1 MRKYVLKL
9 KLNLKQKWGSVKEF
23 FSRSRNILLLMLVG
37 LLLNVIPAK
46 LAIFFGIPLFLDS
59 LGTVLTAMLGGYL
72 PAVIVG
78 FGVNAI
84 NGIAEPVAMYYG
96 VLSVL
101 IATLATFLFRR
112 GFFHSI
118 WKLLIVILLF
128 ALIGGGIGSIFT
140 YALYGFN
147 FGEGISAPFAI
158 AFYDVL
164 HWNRFNAQLVADIV
178 IDIFDKSVIVLLSAL
193 IYKFIPRNIKDELKD
208 VQFFQHKNADKGF
221 NSDKKSI
228 RHSLLNKVVI
238 MVIIAEVLLGGLASM
253 IGFFLYRDNCINNFV
268 SIARGVT
275 EAASIAI
282 DAEKVDDYLARG
294 YEVEGYQRTRE
305 VLSGIRESF
314 SQTKYIYV
322 YKILPDGCHV
332 VFDLDTEG
340 VPANAPGEVFDVEPS
355 FKEYLPKL
363 LNGEEVEPIISDDH
377 FGWLLTVYRPLKNAA
392 GKTVAY
398 VGADIS
404 MESIIRD
411 EAMFF
416 IKLLSLFFGLSLII
430 MMVIIEVMKH
440 GFVVPV
446 NKMSHA
452 AMKISGATMRTAMA
466 FEMGKL
472 DLSLIQNAVA
482 YVKDLKINTSD
493 EIGQLYD
500 HFNSMTEDTQSFIEQ
515 VRDQVLRIQKMQ
527 NVMITE
533 FAELV
538 EARDKNTGDHIKKT
552 AEYVEA
558 IAKELRAE
566 GKFKGV
572 LNDGYISKLKQA
584 APLHDIGKIAVSDL
598 ILNKNGKLTD
608 EEFAIMKSHTTEGGR
623 ILKKIVHDAGDTFDA
638 GYLNVSIEMAS
649 YHHEKW
655 DGSGYPEHLKGEEIP
670 LSARIMAVADVFDA
684 LIAERVYKKGFP
696 YEKAMAIITEGAGKH
711 FDPVVVEAF
720 THISK
725 DLYDARTR
733 VTPEAGETVN
743 TEGASAAAKSADA
756 AAKSTESPEKSV
768 GA

>member
-9 KLNLKQKWGSVKEF
+9 KIKLKAIWASVEGF

-46 LAIFFGIPLFLDS
+46 IAIFFGIPLFLDS

-208 VQFFQHKNADKGF
+208 AQFFQHKNADKGF

-649 YHHEKW
+649 FHHEKW

-733 VTPEAGETVN
+733 VTPEAGETAENAAGAVAAEKA
-743 TEGASAAAKSADA
+743 TENAAPGAAK
-756 AAKSTESPEKSV
+756 PV
-768 GA
+768 

>member
-147 FGEGISAPFAI
+147 FGEGISAPFSI

-733 VTPEAGETVN
+733 VTPEAGETAENATGAVA
-743 TEGASAAAKSADA
+743 TEKATENAAPGAAK
-756 AAKSTESPEKSV
+756 PV
-768 GA
+768 

>member
-9 KLNLKQKWGSVKEF
+9 KQNLKKLWDFVRVF
-23 FSRSRNILLLMLVG
+23 FSRSRNALLLMLVG

-46 LAIFFGIPLFLDS
+46 LAIFFGIPLYLDC

-78 FGVNAI
+78 FSVNAI
-84 NGIAEPVAMYYG
+84 NGISEPVATYYG
-96 VLSVL
+96 VLSIL

-112 GFFHSI
+112 GFFHHI

-128 ALIGGGIGSIFT
+128 ALISGGIGSVFT

-158 AFYDVL
+158 AFHDVL
-164 HWNRFNAQLVADIV
+164 HWNRFYSQLFADIV
-178 IDIFDKSVIVLLSAL
+178 IDVFDKSAIVLLSAL
-193 IYKFIPRNIKDELKD
+193 IYRFIPRRLKDELKD
-208 VQFFQHKNADKGF
+208 VQLFHLKGSEKGF
-221 NSDKKSI
+221 SSDKMSI
-228 RHSLLNKVVI
+228 RHSLLNKVVA

-282 DAEKVDDYLARG
+282 DAEKVDNYIAQG
-294 YEVEGYQRTRE
+294 YEVEGYAHTRD
-305 VLSGIRESF
+305 VLGGIRESF
-314 SQTKYIYV
+314 PQTKYVYV

-332 VFDLDTEG
+332 VFDLDTDG
-340 VPANAPGEVFDVEPS
+340 VPGGAPGSLVEFDPS
-355 FKEYLPKL
+355 FEPYLPKL
-363 LNGEEVEPIISDDH
+363 LAGEEVEPIISDDQ
-377 FGWLLTVYRPLKNAA
+377 FGWLLTVYRPIKNAA
-392 GKTVAY
+392 GNTVAY
-398 VGADIS
+398 VAADIS
-404 MESIIRD
+404 MESIVRD

-566 GKFKGV
+566 GKFKGI
-572 LNDGYISKLKQA
+572 LNNGYISKLKQA

-608 EEFAIMKSHTTEGGR
+608 EEFAIMKSHTTEGGK

-638 GYLNVSIEMAS
+638 GYLNESIEMAS

-711 FDPVVVEAF
+711 FDPVIVEAF

-725 DLYDARTR
+725 ALYDARTKLA
-733 VTPEAGETVN
+733 PEESPDAGNVAENAGEANAGT
-743 TEGASAAAKSADA
+743 
-756 AAKSTESPEKSV
+756 
-768 GA
+768 

>member
-1 MRKYVLKL
+1 
-9 KLNLKQKWGSVKEF
+9 
-23 FSRSRNILLLMLVG
+23 
-37 LLLNVIPAK
+37 
-46 LAIFFGIPLFLDS
+46 
-59 LGTVLTAMLGGYL
+59 
-72 PAVIVG
+72 
-78 FGVNAI
+78 
-84 NGIAEPVAMYYG
+84 VA
-96 VLSVL
+96 
-101 IATLATFLFRR
+101 
-112 GFFHSI
+112 
-118 WKLLIVILLF
+118 
-128 ALIGGGIGSIFT
+128 
-140 YALYGFN
+140 
-147 FGEGISAPFAI
+147 
-158 AFYDVL
+158 
-164 HWNRFNAQLVADIV
+164 
-178 IDIFDKSVIVLLSAL
+178 
-193 IYKFIPRNIKDELKD
+193 
-208 VQFFQHKNADKGF
+208 
-221 NSDKKSI
+221 
-228 RHSLLNKVVI
+228 
-238 MVIIAEVLLGGLASM
+238 
-253 IGFFLYRDNCINNFV
+253 
-268 SIARGVT
+268 
-275 EAASIAI
+275 
-282 DAEKVDDYLARG
+282 
-294 YEVEGYQRTRE
+294 
-305 VLSGIRESF
+305 
-314 SQTKYIYV
+314 
-322 YKILPDGCHV
+322 
-332 VFDLDTEG
+332 
-340 VPANAPGEVFDVEPS
+340 
-355 FKEYLPKL
+355 
-363 LNGEEVEPIISDDH
+363 
-377 FGWLLTVYRPLKNAA
+377 
-392 GKTVAY
+392 
-398 VGADIS
+398 ADIS

-638 GYLNVSIEMAS
+638 GYLNESIEMAS

-696 YEKAMAIITEGAGKH
+696 YEKAMSIITEGAGKH

-725 DLYDARTR
+725 ALYDARTR
-733 VTPEAGETVN
+733 VTPEAGETAEN
-743 TEGASAAAKSADA
+743 AAGNAKENA
-756 AAKSTESPEKSV
+756 PEKVAQST
-768 GA
+768 

>member
-9 KLNLKQKWGSVKEF
+9 KQNLKKLWDLVRVF
-23 FSRSRNILLLMLVG
+23 FSRSRNALLLMLVG

-46 LAIFFGIPLFLDS
+46 LAIFFGIPLFLDC

-78 FGVNAI
+78 FSVNAI
-84 NGIAEPVAMYYG
+84 NGISEPVATYYG
-96 VLSVL
+96 VLSIL
-101 IATLATFLFRR
+101 IASLATFLFRR

-118 WKLLIVILLF
+118 WKLLVVILLF

-158 AFYDVL
+158 AFHDVL
-164 HWNRFNAQLVADIV
+164 HWNRFNAQLVADFV
-178 IDIFDKSVIVLLSAL
+178 IDIFDKSAIVLLSAL
-193 IYKFIPRNIKDELKD
+193 IYRFIPRRVKDELKD
-208 VQFFQHKNADKGF
+208 VQLFHLKGSEKGF
-221 NSDKKSI
+221 SSDKMSI

-268 SIARGVT
+268 SIANGVT
-275 EAASIAI
+275 EAASIAV

-340 VPANAPGEVFDVEPS
+340 VPANAPGEVFAIEPS

-363 LNGEEVEPIISDDH
+363 LNGEEVEPIISDDQ

-430 MMVIIEVMKH
+430 MMVIIEVMKY
-440 GFVVPV
+440 GFVAPV
-446 NKMSHA
+446 NKMSYA
-452 AMKISGATMRTAMA
+452 AMKISGATMRANYA
-466 FEMGKL
+466 LDMGANL
-472 DLSLIQNAVA
+472 DLSNMRKAVNDVASLGINA
-482 YVKDLKINTSD
+482 KD
-493 EIGQLYD
+493 EIGHLYESLYTMAETAFGLIKNV
-500 HFNSMTEDTQSFIEQ
+500 HEQSVSIQEQ
-515 VRDQVLRIQKMQ
+515 NRRIQRMQ
-527 NVMITE
+527 EVLIME
-533 FAELV
+533 FAEMV

-558 IAKELRAE
+558 IAQELRAE
-566 GKFKGV
+566 GQFKDK
-572 LNDGYISKLKQA
+572 LTDGYVRKLKQA

-608 EEFAIMKSHTTEGGR
+608 EEFAIMKSHTTEGGK
-623 ILKKIVHDAGDTFDA
+623 ILQKIVDDGKGAFDA
-638 GYLNVSIEMAS
+638 DYLTESIEMAS

-655 DGSGYPEHLKGEEIP
+655 DGSGYPNHLKGEEIP

-684 LIAERVYKKGFP
+684 LIAERVYKKGFS
-696 YEKAMAIITEGAGKH
+696 YEKAMSIITEGAGKH
-711 FDPVVVEAF
+711 FDPVIVEAF
-720 THISK
+720 TRISK
-725 DLYDARTR
+725 ALYDARTKL
-733 VTPEAGETVN
+733 TPENAEPAG
-743 TEGASAAAKSADA
+743 D
-756 AAKSTESPEKSV
+756 EKP
-768 GA
+768 A

>member
-9 KLNLKQKWGSVKEF
+9 KIKLKAIWASVEGF

-147 FGEGISAPFAI
+147 FGEGISAPFSI

-655 DGSGYPEHLKGEEIP
+655 DGSGYPEHLKGEKIP

-733 VTPEAGETVN
+733 VTPEAGETAEN
-743 TEGASAAAKSADA
+743 ATGAAATEKATENA
-756 AAKSTESPEKSV
+756 APGAAKPV
-768 GA
+768 

>member
-128 ALIGGGIGSIFT
+128 ALIGGGIGSVFT

-649 YHHEKW
+649 FHHEKW

-733 VTPEAGETVN
+733 VTPEAGETAENAAGAVAAEKA
-743 TEGASAAAKSADA
+743 TENAAPGAAK
-756 AAKSTESPEKSV
+756 PV
-768 GA
+768 